1 MDFVGEGSNYYLI
14 AIGLVVLVITSL
26 AIYWFLFRKNSE
38 EEGLENPGDSDA
50 KSSNAEVIFFYTAWC
65 PYCKKARPEW
75 DKFKQ
80 RWNEQS
86 LSGATVLISE
96 VDCDKNEPL
105 ANKYEITGYPT
116 IKCIYNK
123 KIAEFDGTIN
133 AETLELFL
141 KTCVE

>member
-1 MDFVGEGSNYYLI
+1 MDTVAKGLNYKLV
-14 AIGLVVLVITSL
+14 AIGLVVFLLTSI
-26 AIYWFLFRKNSE
+26 AIYWFLFRKKS
-38 EEGLENPGDSDA
+38 EEGLENPDGS
-50 KSSNAEVIFFYTAWC
+50 KSGESTAEVIFFYTAWC

-86 LSGATVLISE
+86 LSGTTVLIRE
-96 VDCDKNEPL
+96 VDCDKDEPT

-116 IKCIYNK
+116 IKCIFNK

-133 AETLELFL
+133 AESLELFL

>member
-1 MDFVGEGSNYYLI
+1 MDFVGEGSNYNLI
-14 AIGLVVLVITSL
+14 AIGLVVFVLMSL
-26 AIYWFLFRKNSE
+26 AIYWFLFRKTE
-38 EEGLENPGDSDA
+38 EEGLENPDDS
-50 KSSNAEVIFFYTAWC
+50 KSASKNAEVIFFYTAWC

-86 LSGATVLISE
+86 LSGATVIITE
-96 VDCDKNEPL
+96 VDCDKDEPL
-105 ANKYEITGYPT
+105 ANKYDITGYPT